1 MSESAAES
9 AGRISQRS
17 AYRIAEGGK
26 AALYPD
32 EIAALCDILH
42 VEPGDL
48 FERVA
53 KGKRG

>member
-1 MSESAAES
+1 MSES